1 MGRKALQYTAGLI
14 SLYIVVAN
22 GSNFGKVFSAGATGG
37 TQLIK
42 GLQGR

>member
-1 MGRKALQYTAGLI
+1 MVKQLSKYGAGLI
-14 SLYIVVAN
+14 ALYIVVAN
-22 GSNFGKVFSAGATGG
+22 GSQFGQVFTAGATGG

>member
-1 MGRKALQYTAGLI
+1 MGKKMLQYGAGLI
-14 SLYIVVAN
+14 GLYIVVAN
-22 GSNFGKVFSAGATGG
+22 GSQFGQVFSAGAAGG